1 MNLKKF
7 CENLFKE
14 DGFVLIDANSKK
26 YIIGKPLKQNP
37 IRTTNSSTV
46 IRVFHKAHGMHGA
59 NNNVTLAGFGAST
72 NYNGITGNQINGTY
86 TTISNVTL
94 DSYDVTTS
102 GTATSTGDAGGSG
115 ITATQNRLFDTAV
128 ISLQTME
135 VPGTNIVTDIRTTG
149 GRSIHGAET
158 EFSLQGTSARVAI
171 VPNDNIYF
179 TSPRLVAS
187 QINETNEMSG
197 SKSLF
202 VRSVM
207 TTTNTKLTPVIDLS
221 RASIFTVQNRLNT
234 PTNGNTPD
242 FIAETNP
249 TGGSSS
255 AQYVTRPITLENAS
269 TAFDVRL
276 TANVRSSSEIEVYF
290 RATSSEITADI
301 NDLAF
306 TPFNTAGEEDVTVAP
321 AEDDTTFKEYKYTAT
336 GLAAFTAYQIKVV
349 MKGSISSYPPR
360 IRDLRGIALAV

>member
-1 MNLKKF
+1 
-7 CENLFKE
+7 
-14 DGFVLIDANSKK
+14 
-26 YIIGKPLKQNP
+26 
-37 IRTTNSSTV
+37 
-46 IRVFHKAHGMHGA
+46 
-59 NNNVTLAGFGAST
+59 
-72 NYNGITGNQINGTY
+72 
-86 TTISNVTL
+86 
-94 DSYDVTTS
+94 
-102 GTATSTGDAGGSG
+102 
-115 ITATQNRLFDTAV
+115 
-128 ISLQTME
+128 
-135 VPGTNIVTDIRTTG
+135 
-149 GRSIHGAET
+149 
-158 EFSLQGTSARVAI
+158 
-171 VPNDNIYF
+171 
-179 TSPRLVAS
+179 
-187 QINETNEMSG
+187 
-197 SKSLF
+197 
-202 VRSVM
+202 M